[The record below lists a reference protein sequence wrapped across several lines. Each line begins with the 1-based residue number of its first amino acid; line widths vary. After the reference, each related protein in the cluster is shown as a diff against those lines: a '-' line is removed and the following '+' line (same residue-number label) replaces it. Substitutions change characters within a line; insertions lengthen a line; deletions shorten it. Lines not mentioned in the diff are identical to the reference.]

1 VGAHLITDLKYR
13 VVCEVTDVLSAI
25 PLSKLYSL
33 QARIS
38 LNGFDFSE
46 LKKDSECTI
55 LCHSFNPV
63 SISPNSCLSPLPWP
77 LDPVIS
83 TLSKNVDDVSLTQ
96 PSHSA
101 IKEVCVAGVS
111 FLPSRYLPS
120 NFTVQVIVT
129 AIFPIPQYIGDAE
142 RKEFI
147 SNIASLDR
155 VTEATVCT
163 GDTGVNAVSIVVPV
177 RCTSQTQMHF
187 TPPTLQDLVS
197 MLDYKQNDDEYSTIR
212 TTVQFQLV
220 SEVNAA
226 AMTTAGSCL
235 RSNQSSTDAVKQ
247 GNNIQCL
254 SPPISGQEDLV
265 LHLFTIQAITITPAV
280 TRRLGGTVHTVQGAV
295 QGGYK
300 CCPYP
305 DLVHVLL
312 KAVGDNEEVQ
322 LDPPVVTVHKERTA
336 AGDTPVLTQDVAELS
351 RLVQMDLNIRNDEV
365 KEESLLSKIF
375 TADDSISPAK
385 SSSHLVDMNVEYKYR
400 FVMPDTCVQQGLSKP
415 LQHVTASLHLEGDS
429 DTSSVSSFNI
439 SLFDAVKIG
448 AVVNPKGGHSQGS
461 QVTVAVTGI
470 PECVKSCIIHVRDD
484 KNKNAVGS
492 IPAAPLLFVEI
503 LDVQVRDG
511 NQEISFTLPDL
522 SLFLVL
528 TPVMVK
534 KAKMY
539 FVYISIDG
547 GSSFDS
553 SATAVLQ
560 LQ

>member
-1 VGAHLITDLKYR
+1 MTDLKYR

-55 LCHSFNPV
+55 LCHSFNPL

-77 LDPVIS
+77 ITPVIS
-83 TLSKNVDDVSLTQ
+83 TLSDNAEDVSLTQ

-101 IKEVCVAGVS
+101 MKEVCAAGVS
-111 FLPSRYLPS
+111 FLPSRCLPA
-120 NFTVQVIVT
+120 NFTVQAVVT
-129 AIFPIPQYIGDAE
+129 AVFPIPQYVDDAE
-142 RKEFI
+142 TKGEVS
-147 SNIASLDR
+147 SNNASIER
-155 VTEATVCT
+155 ITKATGCT
-163 GDTGVNAVSIVVPV
+163 GYTGVKAVSIVVPV

-187 TPPTLQDLVS
+187 NPPTLPDLIS
-197 MLDYKQNDDEYSTIR
+197 LLDEKQNDDGYSTIKA
-212 TTVQFQLV
+212 TVQFQLV
-220 SEVNAA
+220 SMINAA
-226 AMTTAGSCL
+226 AMTTAGSSP
-235 RSNQSSTDAVKQ
+235 RSNQSSTHAVKQ
-247 GNNIQCL
+247 GNNIQWL
-254 SPPISGQEDLV
+254 SPPVSGQGDLE

-280 TRRLGGTVHTVQGAV
+280 TRRLGGTAHTVQGAV

-305 DLVHVLL
+305 DLVRVRLR
-312 KAVGDNEEVQ
+312 AVGDAEEVL
-322 LDPPVVTVHKERTA
+322 LDSPVVTVHKERTFA
-336 AGDTPVLTQDVAELS
+336 VSAPVPTHDVAEFS
-351 RLVQMDLNIRNDEV
+351 GLVQMDLSTSNEEV
-365 KEESLLSKIF
+365 KEESSLSKIF
-375 TADDSISPAK
+375 TVDDSISAAK
-385 SSSHLVDMNVEYKYR
+385 SSSHLIDMDVEYKYR
-400 FVMPDTCVQQGLSKP
+400 FVMPNTCVQLGLSKP
-415 LQHVTASLHLEGDS
+415 LQYVTASLLLEDDS
-429 DTSSVSSFNI
+429 DTSSVPSFNI
-439 SLFDAVKIG
+439 SLFDAVRIG

-470 PECVKSCIIHVRDD
+470 PECVNSCIVQISDEKD
-484 KNKNAVGS
+484 KKAVGN
-492 IPAAPLLFVEI
+492 IPAASLLFVEI
-503 LDVQVRDG
+503 LEVQVRDG
-511 NQEISFTLPDL
+511 NQEITFPLPDL
-522 SLFLVL
+522 SLFQIL

-539 FVYISIDG
+539 FISISIDG